1 MIMVGYLILNI
12 YIINQKNSINCFKI
26 FGYKKLNWF
35 ILTLGVEISV
45 FLYANFKFP
54 EIMSITGKDQIC

>member
-1 MIMVGYLILNI
+1 MKI
-12 YIINQKNSINCFKI
+12 YIFNYKYCINCFKI
-26 FGYKKLNWF
+26 FGYNKSNWI

-54 EIMSITGKDQIC
+54 EIMSIAGKDQIC